1 MVQTFMVIQC
11 VNCET
16 FQVHQVKKSSNKW
29 TCKVCGTKQ
38 SVVKKY
44 FEGQA
49 AECRKHVQELNLK
62 RGEFEKAKER
72 LLMPPDEY
80 GAFGQDNE
88 PADDGL
94 PGAQQPPYTVVQTKS
109 KWSIFTSPHESDE
122 EGDVDLG
129 MDSPQEF
136 EQTSKRAKRNTSLD
150 SSASSCTSKKQGKHF
165 VKGLKEITGSK
176 STYDLDSV
184 DIGTESSKSIQR
196 LTDSVAGLDS
206 SSSVSQM
213 TATSDDFM
221 QGRRASSNTTPST
234 SKWHKF
240 TSNNSSNLPS
250 LTSFSTSDLN
260 HL

>member
-1 MVQTFMVIQC
+1 MWSLLSVTSLTTPDSEPYSQFYPNTLHNSF
-11 VNCET
+11 
-16 FQVHQVKKSSNKW
+16 SN
-29 TCKVCGTKQ
+29 
-38 SVVKKY
+38 Y
-44 FEGQA
+44 
-49 AECRKHVQELNLK
+49 
-62 RGEFEKAKER
+62 
-72 LLMPPDEY
+72 
-80 GAFGQDNE
+80 
-88 PADDGL
+88 
-94 PGAQQPPYTVVQTKS
+94 
-109 KWSIFTSPHESDE
+109 
-122 EGDVDLG
+122 
-129 MDSPQEF
+129 
-136 EQTSKRAKRNTSLD
+136 SLD